1 MSDHI
6 PVPPPDSTDGG
17 IYSVGYNAWTGN
29 DGLSRMFDALESEG
43 VTILVDTRNSDF
55 RAKYSFDQLAAAA
68 REHQGIDGNPMRFAH
83 RPALTGK
90 PKADHEYNEAGE
102 ADYTAMD
109 KREEVGPTL
118 DSMAAAARKGERI
131 ALLCGCKDVHT
142 CHRARWLAESL
153 EKRGV
158 DVGHIEPGEYNYERD
173 TEAGEREL
181 YSITPHS
188 ELPELPDHSDRN
200 WAQQAAYWRERNK
213 PKPPPADYQSP
224 QATRLIPTDPTQV
237 LIGGSMNANNAQL
250 NYASALVVRAAEVGA
265 RIHVGDNDQGVDARV
280 VETANSIGYE
290 NVVVWTAGDDPRNG
304 GVAGGQVRKVP
315 HNPREPGGRFSQR
328 DRTMI
333 RSLDD
338 ERGAAFFI
346 DNGFTHRKNGSLTGT
361 EAGYTFAVEQ
371 RKAVHK
377 MSFGEQRDRE
387 AELKPLP
394 TSYTPKQPPDIADEP
409 MVGYSIH
416 AVQTVDADGQHLG
429 HSAVALHD
437 VYDDGVPMES
447 SISESYAME
456 LARFEQVGDAEQYAA
471 ALTQYIKD
479 KDGLEFVGSPESTT
493 GTQTFLE
500 NVTQENGLQWADQA
514 VERETILQQGVF
526 ETDQNLAV
534 EPMPL
539 PAEQPSFEGILDLD
553 R

>member
-1 MSDHI
+1 MSKHLT
-6 PVPPPDSTDGG
+6 VPQPDSTDGG
-17 IYSVGYNAWTGN
+17 IYSIGYNAWTGN
-29 DGLSRMFDALESEG
+29 DGLPRMFDALESEG

-68 REHQGIDGNPMRFAH
+68 REHQGIDEQPMRFAH

-90 PKADHEYNEAGE
+90 PKADHEYNGAGQ

-153 EKRGV
+153 DKRGV

-188 ELPELPDHSDRN
+188 QLPELPDHSDRN

-213 PKPPPADYQSP
+213 PKPPPTDYQSP
-224 QATRLIPTDPTQV
+224 QATRPIPSDPTQV
-237 LIGGSMNANNAQL
+237 LIAGSMNANNAQL

-338 ERGAAFFI
+338 EHGAAFFI
-346 DNGFTHRKNGSLTGT
+346 DNGFTHRRNGSLTGT
-361 EAGYTFAVEQ
+361 EAGYTVAVEQ
-371 RKAVHK
+371 GKAARK
-377 MSFGEQRDRE
+377 MSFGEGRDRE

-394 TSYTPKQPPDIADEP
+394 TSYTPKSPPDMAAEP
-409 MVGYSIH
+409 MVGYAIH
-416 AVQTVDADGQHLG
+416 AVQTVDAEGQHLG
-429 HSAVALHD
+429 HSAVALRD
-437 VYDDGVPMES
+437 VYEDGVPMES
-447 SISESYAME
+447 SISASYAME
-456 LARFEQVGDAEQYAA
+456 LARFEQADNAEQYAA

-479 KDGLEFVGSPESTT
+479 KDGLEFVGSPENTAS
-493 GTQTFLE
+493 TQTFLGRVVE
-500 NVTQENGLQWADQA
+500 ENGLE
-514 VERETILQQGVF
+514 V
-526 ETDQNLAV
+526 
-534 EPMPL
+534 
-539 PAEQPSFEGILDLD
+539 AEQGIDREAVFQQHGFQTDRNLSVDPMQLSVEEPSFDKVIEL
-553 R
+553 

>member
-1 MSDHI
+1 MCI
-6 PVPPPDSTDGG
+6 PAIGHGG
-17 IYSVGYNAWTGN
+17 WPSP
-29 DGLSRMFDALESEG
+29 S
-43 VTILVDTRNSDF
+43 
-55 RAKYSFDQLAAAA
+55 KQ
-68 REHQGIDGNPMRFAH
+68 
-83 RPALTGK
+83 
-90 PKADHEYNEAGE
+90 
-102 ADYTAMD
+102 
-109 KREEVGPTL
+109 
-118 DSMAAAARKGERI
+118 
-131 ALLCGCKDVHT
+131 
-142 CHRARWLAESL
+142 
-153 EKRGV
+153 RGV

-224 QATRLIPTDPTQV
+224 EATRPIPTEPTQV
-237 LIGGSMNANNAQL
+237 LIAGSMNANNAQL
-250 NYASALVVRAAEVGA
+250 NYASALVMRAAEVGA

-338 ERGAAFFI
+338 EHGAAFFI
-346 DNGFTHRKNGSLTGT
+346 DNGFTHRRNGSLTGT

-371 RKAVHK
+371 GKAAHK
-377 MSFGEQRDRE
+377 MSFGEQRDRD

-394 TSYTPKQPPDIADEP
+394 TSYTPKQPPDIAAEP

-416 AVQTVDADGQHLG
+416 AVQTVDADGSTPG
-429 HSAVALHD
+429 TFGGGA
-437 VYDDGVPMES
+437 
-447 SISESYAME
+447 
-456 LARFEQVGDAEQYAA
+456 ARCV
-471 ALTQYIKD
+471 
-479 KDGLEFVGSPESTT
+479 
-493 GTQTFLE
+493 
-500 NVTQENGLQWADQA
+500 
-514 VERETILQQGVF
+514 
-526 ETDQNLAV
+526 
-534 EPMPL
+534 
-539 PAEQPSFEGILDLD
+539 
-553 R
+553 